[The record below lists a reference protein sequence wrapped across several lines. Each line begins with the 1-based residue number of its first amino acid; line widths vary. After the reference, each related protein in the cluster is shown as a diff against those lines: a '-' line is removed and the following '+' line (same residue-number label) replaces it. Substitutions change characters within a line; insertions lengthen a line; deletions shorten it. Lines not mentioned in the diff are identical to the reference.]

1 VDGYLARPMTD
12 AAEPEP
18 DIDAPETLS
27 GNGLEIIRA
36 RLKTLPEGPGVYRML
51 NAAGD
56 ALYVGK
62 ARNLKRRVT
71 NYTQLTR
78 LPYRLQRMVAETIEL
93 EIVTTHTEAEAL
105 LLESNLIKRLMPRYN
120 VLLRDDKS
128 FPYILLTRHLD
139 RQTTKTGADPNARKA
154 RKDLKTR
161 RQNRAGPDPAKW
173 PGVVK
178 YRGARTVPG
187 EYFGPFASA
196 GAVNRTLNALERAF
210 LLRSCSDAVFSGR
223 TRPCLK
229 YQLKRCAA
237 PCVGFVTEDDYGVLI
252 DQARAF
258 LTGRSREIQEDLAK
272 EMQEASE
279 RTEFEAAARFRDRI
293 RAMTQ
298 IQSHQDINIENLD
311 LRDADIVAAEEDG
324 GRICI
329 QVFFF
334 RSGRNYGNRAYFP
347 RHDKTEEIEDV
358 LTAFLG
364 QFYENK
370 PAPSDILL
378 SHKPIE
384 IDLIAEALSV
394 RTERKVSI
402 SVPQRGA
409 KRKLVEHAR
418 TNARDALERRM
429 AESAT
434 TRDLMA
440 QVGELF
446 GLDGP
451 PQRIE
456 VYDNSHVQGAH
467 ATGAMIVAGP
477 DGFIKPAYR
486 RFNMRGAA
494 TETKGGYT
502 PGDDF
507 AMMNEMLTRRFG
519 RALKE
524 DPDRTKGQWPDLLL
538 IDGGKGQLASALN
551 ALEELGIDDIPT
563 VGIAKGPDR
572 DAGREHFFTTDG
584 DPDGFQLPPRDPVL
598 YYLQRLRDESH
609 RFVIGGHRQKRS
621 RAITK
626 NPLDEVPGIGAGRK
640 RALLNHFGSARAVS
654 EAGLQD
660 LEKVDGISNTVARRI
675 YDFFHTAS

>member
-1 VDGYLARPMTD
+1 MTD
-12 AAEPEP
+12 SATTDDTPELP
-18 DIDAPETLS
+18 DPPS
-27 GNGLEIIRA
+27 GNGVEVIRA
-36 RLKTLPEGPGVYRML
+36 RLRTLPEGPGVYRML
-51 NAAGD
+51 NEKGD

-71 NYTQLTR
+71 NYTQLSR
-78 LPYRLQRMVAETIEL
+78 LPYRLQRMVAETVEL

-105 LLESNLIKRLMPRYN
+105 LLESNLIKRLAPRYN

-128 FPYILLTRHLD
+128 FPYILVTKHLD
-139 RQTTKTGADPNARKA
+139 RQTSKTGARPTTRAAREEQ
-154 RKDLKTR
+154 KTR
-161 RQNRAGPDPAKW
+161 RQSHTGPDPADW

-178 YRGARTVPG
+178 YRGARTLPG

-210 LLRSCSDAVFSGR
+210 LLRSCSDSIFSGR
-223 TRPCLK
+223 SRPCLK

-237 PCVGFVTEDDYGVLI
+237 PCVGYVSEDEYGVLI
-252 DQARAF
+252 EQARSF
-258 LTGRSREIQEDLAK
+258 LTGKSREIQEELAT
-272 EMQEASE
+272 EMQKASDQ
-279 RTEFEAAARFRDRI
+279 TEFEAAARFRDRI

-311 LRDADIVAAEEDG
+311 IRDADIVAADEDG

-334 RSGRNYGNRAYFP
+334 RAGRNNGNRAYFP
-347 RHDKTEEIEDV
+347 RHDKTVAIEEV
-358 LTAFLG
+358 LAAFLG

-370 PAPSDILL
+370 PAPPVVLL
-378 SHKPIE
+378 SHKPAEIE
-384 IDLIAEALSV
+384 LIAEALGV
-394 RTERKVSI
+394 RAERKVNVA
-402 SVPQRGA
+402 VPQRGA

-418 TNARDALERRM
+418 TNARDALQRRQ

-434 TRDLMA
+434 TRDLIA

-486 RFNMRGAA
+486 RFNMRGAKTA
-494 TETKGGYT
+494 TQDGYN

-507 AMMNEMLTRRFG
+507 AMMNEVLTRRFS

-524 DPDRTKGQWPDLLL
+524 DPDRSKGQWPDLIL
-538 IDGGKGQLASALN
+538 IDGGKGQLTSVLN
-551 ALEELGIDDIPT
+551 ALEELGIDDVAM

-572 DAGREHFFTTDG
+572 DAGRERFFLVDG

-598 YYLQRLRDESH
+598 YYLQRLRDEAH

-621 RAITK
+621 RAITQ
-626 NPLDEVPGIGAGRK
+626 NPLDEISGIGARRK
-640 RALLNHFGSARAVS
+640 RALLTHFGSARAVS

-660 LEKVDGISNTVARRI
+660 LEKVDGINNTVARRI

>member
-1 VDGYLARPMTD
+1 MTD
-12 AAEPEP
+12 AADNPAEM
-18 DIDAPETLS
+18 DADTPAP
-27 GNGLEIIRA
+27 GNGLDVIRT
-36 RLKTLPEGPGVYRML
+36 RLRTLPEGPGVYRML

-78 LPYRLQRMVAETIEL
+78 LPYRLQRMVAETAEL

-105 LLESNLIKRLMPRYN
+105 LLESNLIKRLAPRYN

-128 FPYILLTRHLD
+128 FPYILLTRHMD
-139 RQTTKTGADPNARKA
+139 RQTSKTGADPNARKA
-154 RKDLKTR
+154 REDIKSR
-161 RQNRAGPDPAKW
+161 RQNRAGPDPADW

-178 YRGARTVPG
+178 YRGARTLPG

-223 TRPCLK
+223 SRPCLK

-237 PCVGFVTEDDYGVLI
+237 PCVGHVSQEDYNLLI
-252 DQARAF
+252 VQARSF
-258 LTGRSREIQEDLAK
+258 LTGRSREIQDELASA
-272 EMQEASE
+272 MQAASD
-279 RTEFEAAARFRDRI
+279 RTEFEAAARYRDRI

-311 LRDADIVAAEEDG
+311 IRDADIVAAEESG

-334 RSGRNYGNRAYFP
+334 RASRNYGNRAYFP
-347 RHDKTEEIEDV
+347 RHDKSEDIEVV
-358 LTAFLG
+358 LSAFLG

-370 PAPSDILL
+370 PAPPDILL
-378 SHKPIE
+378 SHKPTE

-394 RTERKVSI
+394 RTERKVNM

-409 KRKLVEHAR
+409 KRKLVDHAR
-418 TNARDALERRM
+418 TNARDALERRL

-451 PQRIE
+451 PERIE
-456 VYDNSHVQGAH
+456 VYDNSHVQGSH

-494 TETKGGYT
+494 TKDQDGYS

-507 AMMNEMLTRRFG
+507 AMMNEVLTRRFS

-524 DPDRTKGQWPDLLL
+524 DPDRTRGQWPDLIL
-538 IDGGKGQLASALN
+538 IDGGKGQLSSALN
-551 ALEELGIDDIPT
+551 ALSELGIDDVLM

-572 DAGREHFFTTDG
+572 DAGRERFFTVDG

-621 RAITK
+621 RAITQ
-626 NPLDEVPGIGAGRK
+626 NPLDEIPGIGMRRK

-660 LEKVDGISNTVARRI
+660 LEKVDGINNTVARRI
-675 YDFFHTAS
+675 YDFFHTAA

>member
-1 VDGYLARPMTD
+1 MTD
-12 AAEPEP
+12 TAETEAGADADSPEP
-18 DIDAPETLS
+18 MSD
-27 GNGLEIIRA
+27 NGLEVIRA
-36 RLKTLPEGPGVYRML
+36 RLRTLPEGPGVYRML
-51 NAAGD
+51 NAAGE

-78 LPYRLQRMVAETIEL
+78 LPYRLQRMVAETAEL

-105 LLESNLIKRLMPRYN
+105 LLESNLIKRLAPRYN

-128 FPYILLTRHLD
+128 FPYILLTRHMD
-139 RQTTKTGADPNARKA
+139 RQTTKTGADPNARRA
-154 RKDLKTR
+154 RKDLKSR
-161 RQNRAGPDPAKW
+161 HQNRAGPDPADW

-178 YRGARTVPG
+178 YRGARTLPG

-223 TRPCLK
+223 SRPCLK

-237 PCVGFVTEDDYGVLI
+237 PCVGHVSESEYDLLI
-252 DQARAF
+252 HQARAF
-258 LTGRSREIQEDLAK
+258 LTGRSREIQDDLATR
-272 EMQEASE
+272 MQAASD
-279 RTEFEAAARFRDRI
+279 RMEFEAAARFRDRI

-311 LRDADIVAAEEDG
+311 IRDADIVAAAEDG

-334 RSGRNYGNRAYFP
+334 RSSRNYGNRAYFP
-347 RHDKTEEIEDV
+347 RHDKTEDIEAV

-370 PAPSDILL
+370 PAPPVILL
-378 SHKPIE
+378 SHKPAE
-384 IDLIAEALSV
+384 MALIGEALTV
-394 RTERKVSI
+394 RSERRVNI

-409 KRKLVEHAR
+409 KKKLVDHAR

-456 VYDNSHVQGAH
+456 VYDNSHVQGSH

-494 TETKGGYT
+494 TDTQDGYS

-519 RALKE
+519 RALKD
-524 DPDRTKGQWPDLLL
+524 DPDRSKGQWPDLIL
-538 IDGGKGQLASALN
+538 IDGGKGQLSSALH
-551 ALEELGIDDIPT
+551 ALAELGIDDIPV

-572 DAGREHFFTTDG
+572 DAGREHFFTPDG

-621 RAITK
+621 RAITR
-626 NPLDEVPGIGAGRK
+626 NPLDEIPGIGARRK

-654 EAGLQD
+654 EAGLKD
-660 LEKVDGISNTVARRI
+660 LEKVDGINNTVARRI
-675 YDFFHTAS
+675 YDFFHTAN